1 MKLAFKKYGQGEP
14 LLILH
19 GLYGM
24 SDNWASI
31 AKALAEKFTVYA
43 IDARNH
49 GHSPRDMKHDYRAMS
64 NDLEDFM
71 AQQALSKATLL
82 GHSMGGKT
90 VSRFAM
96 EHPEKVY
103 ALVVVDISPG
113 AYENTSAAYP
123 HVEMHR
129 NILQSLRNLDL
140 NRLES
145 RKEADKQ
152 LAGKIKEKAVRQFLL
167 KNLHR
172 DKDGAYSWKLNLD
185 ALSRNL
191 PNILDGIPAR
201 EAEKM
206 GGITAFPVLF
216 IKGEKSS
223 YITREHEKIIY
234 QLFPE
239 AKIKTIPSAG
249 HWVHAEQPGLFLEKV
264 TGFLK
269 QE

>member
-1 MKLAFKKYGQGEP
+1 MQLAYKKYGHGKP

-49 GHSPRDMKHDYRAMS
+49 GNSPHEMKHDYRTMS
-64 NDLEDFM
+64 QDLEEFM
-71 AQQALSKATLL
+71 EGHGLTKANLL

-90 VSRFAM
+90 ASRFAM
-96 EHPEKVY
+96 EHPEKVKS
-103 ALVVVDISPG
+103 LVVVDISPG
-113 AYENTSAAYP
+113 AYENTSAASP
-123 HVEMHR
+123 HVKMHR

-145 RKEADKQ
+145 RKGADKL

-172 DKDGAYSWKLNLD
+172 DKAGAYSWKLNLD
-185 ALSRNL
+185 TLARNL
-191 PNILDGIPAR
+191 PNILDGITTT

-223 YITREHEKIIY
+223 YINDEQEKIIY

-239 AKIKTIPSAG
+239 AKIQTILSAG
-249 HWVHAEQPGLFLEKV
+249 HWVHAEQPGLFLEGLM
-264 TGFLK
+264 GFWTR
-269 QE
+269 E